1 FYKNDSILNGSY
13 WQWLKDFN
21 LNLLPTSVSVQSDVN
36 RQFNQQR
43 FRDVLEP
50 GVESL
55 ELPLLQ
61 QRNYLFNWQYTLN
74 YAITKSLRVNLT
86 AANNN
91 IIRNYFADPGN
102 PFSEI
107 DQELNV
113 WDGFFDT
120 GEANRHAQQMQLNY
134 ELPFSKIPILDF
146 INAQYTYTSNFEWQ
160 RGGDALNLAV
170 AKEQNPGVPE
180 DQLVLTS
187 INSVQNAS
195 THSLTATLTMQR
207 LYDQLGLKKTGGK
220 ATNQIAAP
228 RSRPGDPNEEGA
240 AKPPKK
246 TSKLANVGID
256 ILTMVKRLNIN
267 YLENNGSVLPGYTQ
281 SVGFIGTTKPTLG
294 FVFGSQA
301 DVRFEAA
308 RKGWLTDFQEF
319 NQQFIRRTNK
329 QLSLT
334 ATALPVPE
342 LTIDLLAERQFSSSR
357 RENFRIED
365 GDYIALTPNTFGT
378 FSISTIMIGTAFS
391 SSDEF
396 DSATFETFKENR
408 LTVANRLQAEG
419 NLPDTGRDEEG
430 FPNLYGKT
438 SQDVLLPSFFAAY
451 TGKDPEKVNLG
462 AFRDIPLPNWNIK
475 YTGLMKNKWFR
486 KKFKRFSLSHGY
498 RAAYSINSFQT
509 NLERDQLISSGED
522 PLNPETGDLLPE
534 NIINNVVLNDAFNP
548 LIRVDFEMQ
557 NSLSVLA
564 EVRTDRALS
573 MSFDNNL
580 LTEINGREYSVGLGY
595 RIRDVNFV
603 TRIGGERTRLKG
615 DLNFK
620 ADVSLRDNITIIRN
634 LDLDNNQVTS
644 GQNLLSIKFTIDYAL
659 TKSLNA
665 LFFYDHN
672 FSQFAVSTAFP
683 QTTINTG
690 FTLRY
695 NFGN

>member
-1 FYKNDSILNGSY
+1 M
-13 WQWLKDFN
+13 
-21 LNLLPTSVSVQSDVN
+21 
-36 RQFNQQR
+36 
-43 FRDVLEP
+43 
-50 GVESL
+50 
-55 ELPLLQ
+55 
-61 QRNYLFNWQYTLN
+61 
-74 YAITKSLRVNLT
+74 RVNLT

-107 DQELNV
+107 DQDLNV

-187 INSVQNAS
+187 INSVQNAN

-207 LYDQLGLKKTGGK
+207 LYDQLGLKNRGK

-228 RSRPGDPNEEGA
+228 RGRPGDPNEEGA
-240 AKPPKK
+240 AKPPTK
-246 TSKLANVGID
+246 TSKLANIGID

-342 LTIDLLAERQFSSSR
+342 STIDLLAERQFSSSR

-365 GDYIALTPNTFGT
+365 GDYVALTPNTFGT

-396 DSATFETFKENR
+396 DSATFETFKDNR
-408 LTVANRLQAEG
+408 LAVANRLQAEG
-419 NLPDTGRDEEG
+419 NLPDTGRDEDG

-438 SQDVLLPSFFAAY
+438 SQDVLLPAFFAAY

-498 RAAYSINSFQT
+498 RAAYTINSFQT
-509 NLERDQLISSGED
+509 NLERDQLIGTGED
-522 PLNPETGDLLPE
+522 PINPETGDLLPE
-534 NIINNVVLNDAFNP
+534 NIINNVVLNHVFNP
-548 LIRVDFEMQ
+548 LIRVDFEM
-557 NSLSVLA
+557 
-564 EVRTDRALS
+564 
-573 MSFDNNL
+573 
-580 LTEINGREYSVGLGY
+580 
-595 RIRDVNFV
+595 
-603 TRIGGERTRLKG
+603 
-615 DLNFK
+615 
-620 ADVSLRDNITIIRN
+620 IT
-634 LDLDNNQVTS
+634 
-644 GQNLLSIKFTIDYAL
+644 A
-659 TKSLNA
+659 
-665 LFFYDHN
+665 
-672 FSQFAVSTAFP
+672 
-683 QTTINTG
+683 
-690 FTLRY
+690 
-695 NFGN
+695 